1 MNKRL
6 YKSRD
11 NKVIDGVC
19 GGLGEYFG
27 IDPIIIR
34 LLWVVAIFVGGTGVL
49 AYIIAMIIIPEAPRN
64 GEPIEE
70 GEEGTAYS
78 DAHAPASQRDSSKL
92 LGLGMIALGFFFFAR
107 RFFPWFDMDLLWPF
121 ALVAVGAV
129 LILKRD

>member
-19 GGLGEYFG
+19 GGLGEYFE

-34 LLWVVAIFVGGTGVL
+34 LLWVVAVFVGGTGIF
-49 AYIIAMIIIPEAPRN
+49 AYIIAMIIIPEAPRRN
-64 GEPIEE
+64 DSIEE
-70 GEEGTAYS
+70 GDGMMDESEAQP
-78 DAHAPASQRDSSKL
+78 PASQRDSSKL
-92 LGLGMIALGFFFFAR
+92 LGLGLIALGFFFFAR